1 MKRVVSLLLVLVLA
15 FTMVACGNNA
25 DNANT
30 ETNTGANTVTNEETT
45 STDTMESIKAEISV
59 QVETDWMAY
68 YEAAKAR
75 VLEKHPEA
83 TINLIEVSA
92 FDHFAIIDNTDI
104 TNPDAADVFALS
116 ADRVFGFAQNQQLAA
131 LDAKTMAE
139 NVGGFD
145 DYDNGLGGNLAVDGD
160 YLAFPMNIETLV
172 IFANTANAEAN
183 GLDLSQ
189 DIEFTELNTED
200 MLVPVFNAWFGVA
213 LTNAADIELLGMKE
227 DGTLFSD
234 LTTDFADL
242 PQAKQDAFTALYNYW
257 QKHDQ
262 AVTDGWDKDAVWG
275 YMDSAFAS
283 GGTNSL
289 RLEGPWATISLS
301 EKANN
306 GEDLEIYPI
315 TKVTM
320 NGTPLAHWKS
330 GWGLA
335 VNARI
340 EEEKDQMMLAQA
352 MIEELVNPDY
362 AVDLFKSTGKILEN
376 VDASVY
382 QNSDLSDTDKTVVAS
397 LIESYEAAPARPLF
411 IEWGQVWGTWES
423 AVLSWSAVKPATVE
437 EAYAEIKAAFD
448 AMMTNF

>member
-1 MKRVVSLLLVLVLA
+1 MVLA

-83 TINLIEVSA
+83 TINLIEVGA

-104 TNPDAADVFALS
+104 TNPDVADVFALP

-139 NVGGFD
+139 NVGGFG
-145 DYDNGLGGNLAVDGD
+145 DYDNGLGGNFMVDGD

-189 DIEFTELNTED
+189 NIEFTELNTED

-213 LTNAADIELLGMKE
+213 LTNTADIELLGMKE

-242 PQAKQDAFTALYNYW
+242 PQAKQDVFTALYNYW

-275 YMDSAFAS
+275 YMDSAFSS

-289 RLEGPWATISLS
+289 RLEGPWATGSLS

-320 NGTPLAHWKS
+320 NGTPLAHWQS

>member
-1 MKRVVSLLLVLVLA
+1 
-15 FTMVACGNNA
+15 
-25 DNANT
+25 
-30 ETNTGANTVTNEETT
+30 
-45 STDTMESIKAEISV
+45 
-59 QVETDWMAY
+59 
-68 YEAAKAR
+68 
-75 VLEKHPEA
+75 
-83 TINLIEVSA
+83 
-92 FDHFAIIDNTDI
+92 
-104 TNPDAADVFALS
+104 
-116 ADRVFGFAQNQQLAA
+116 
-131 LDAKTMAE
+131 
-139 NVGGFD
+139 
-145 DYDNGLGGNLAVDGD
+145 
-160 YLAFPMNIETLV
+160 
-172 IFANTANAEAN
+172 
-183 GLDLSQ
+183 
-189 DIEFTELNTED
+189 
-200 MLVPVFNAWFGVA
+200 VA
-213 LTNAADIELLGMKE
+213 LTNTADIELLGMKE

-242 PQAKQDAFTALYNYW
+242 PQAKQDVFTALYNYW

-275 YMDSAFAS
+275 YMDSAFSS

-289 RLEGPWATISLS
+289 RLEGPWATGSLS

-306 GEDLEIYPI
+306 GEDLAIYPI

-320 NGTPLAHWKS
+320 NGNPLAHWKS